1 MPIFADGKLSK
12 FRSVFTSRGT
22 RDCFGNNLKT
32 FNARHASMTGGGYRT
47 SADSLASVLEVL
59 AAKAAI
65 IGPRK

>member
-1 MPIFADGKLSK
+1 M
-12 FRSVFTSRGT
+12 FTSRGT

-65 IGPRK
+65 TGPRK